1 MQIREG
7 WFDLFHYWWKLPGGL
22 CASRLIG
29 VFRNSV
35 SCGEHGARWT
45 HITLVFGSTATVFQ
59 LAWLYFF
66 SVCFFCFHPQPIKTL
81 WSAPRYRSAAHM
93 SVLPEKRE
101 GAVALVP
108 CDACHLRLI
117 IRWFGSLFLERWHH
131 LCLTVMVTVYKY
143 LSITTY
149 EWNSSHEWNSF
160 AGIYNCWLNHPDFS
174 HNWLKFHI
182 LFPCVTNELHSAN
195 KYLLNIFC
203 IRHRTVCWTCFIW
216 QDRKTIIEAQGNAC
230 RQKLKVFWLSESDS
244 WNENV

>member
-29 VFRNSV
+29 VFCNSV

-45 HITLVFGSTATVFQ
+45 HTLVFGSTATVFQ

-182 LFPCVTNELHSAN
+182 LFPYVTNELHSAN
-195 KYLLNIFC
+195 KYLLPVFC